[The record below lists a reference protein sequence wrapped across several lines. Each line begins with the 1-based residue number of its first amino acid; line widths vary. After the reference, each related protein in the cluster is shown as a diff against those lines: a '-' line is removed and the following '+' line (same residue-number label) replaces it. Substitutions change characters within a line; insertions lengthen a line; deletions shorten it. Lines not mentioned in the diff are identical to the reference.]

1 MAFDIYI
8 WRAERGT
15 QNYRMQLDLT
25 EDEAVK
31 ASVTRRVL
39 KTFKDWDTVGE
50 GSSNRKKKKRIF
62 LFKKRFA
69 SEDEKKLWAKTVGY
83 VVKEINSRGREI
95 VISPKKRK
103 RK

>member
-1 MAFDIYI
+1 MAVDIYI

-25 EDEAVK
+25 EDEVK
-31 ASVTRRVL
+31 ASVMNKVL

-50 GSSNRKKKKRIF
+50 GSSNRKNKKMIF
-62 LFKKRFA
+62 LFKKSFA
-69 SEDEKKLWAKTVGY
+69 DEDEKKLWAKTVGY
-83 VVKEINSRGREI
+83 VVKEINSQGREI
-95 VISPKKRK
+95 IISPKRRK

>member
-1 MAFDIYI
+1 MAVDIYI

-25 EDEAVK
+25 EDEVK
-31 ASVTRRVL
+31 ASVMKRVL

-50 GSSNRKKKKRIF
+50 GSSSRANKKRIF
-62 LFKKRFA
+62 LFKKSFVD
-69 SEDEKKLWAKTVGY
+69 EDEKKLWAKTVGY

-95 VISPKKRK
+95 IISPKRRK

>member
-1 MAFDIYI
+1 MAVDIYI

-25 EDEAVK
+25 EDEVK
-31 ASVTRRVL
+31 ASVMKKVL

-50 GSSNRKKKKRIF
+50 GSSNRANKKRIF
-62 LFKKRFA
+62 LFKKRFG

-95 VISPKKRK
+95 IISPKRRK

>member
-1 MAFDIYI
+1 MAVDIYI

-15 QNYRMQLDLT
+15 QDYRMQLDLT
-25 EDEAVK
+25 EDEVK
-31 ASVTRRVL
+31 ASVMKRVL
-39 KTFKDWDTVGE
+39 KAFKDWDTVGE
-50 GSSNRKKKKRIF
+50 GSSNKKNKKRIF
-62 LFKKRFA
+62 LFKKSFA

-95 VISPKKRK
+95 IISPKRRK

>member
-1 MAFDIYI
+1 MAVDIYI

-25 EDEAVK
+25 EDEVK
-31 ASVTRRVL
+31 ASVMKRVL

-50 GSSNRKKKKRIF
+50 GSNSRANKKRIF
-62 LFKKRFA
+62 LFKKSFVD
-69 SEDEKKLWAKTVGY
+69 EDEKKLWAKTVGY

-95 VISPKKRK
+95 IISPKRRK